1 MKNVQS
7 SQQGETHNQYR
18 NRVGRIS
25 RQQHLMNQNVDPS
38 KRREEIKRFSE
49 ASDRIEKKVQKEIE
63 EIGQNTPSFREKQI
77 AYDKARGAYE
87 SRTFLEATLRLKGI
101 EPAEDIEEMK
111 AQYED
116 WRALNSG
123 DELPKKSRS
132 PVTVS
137 EAHHGR
143 EEMVVLA

>member
-7 SQQGETHNQYR
+7 SLPGETHNQYR

-38 KRREEIKRFSE
+38 KRSEEIKRFSE

-116 WRALNSG
+116 WKALNSG